1 MLGRS
6 KVLPVFPPLEAIALY
21 NTHFWNISWTH
32 DSLVTFRKLINKH
45 FGIMWKKGMR
55 DPWSAVSGLAVQ
67 ARLGKQ
73 RFHKEDE
80 GPAFLSYL
88 RSSSSGSQPPQALH
102 SDRRIRRKRPPAEIL
117 ILSGM

>member
-1 MLGRS
+1 MG
-6 KVLPVFPPLEAIALY
+6 
-21 NTHFWNISWTH
+21 
-32 DSLVTFRKLINKH
+32 
-45 FGIMWKKGMR
+45 KKDMR
-55 DPWSAVSGLAVQ
+55 NPWSAVSGLAVQ

-88 RSSSSGSQPPQALH
+88 RSSSSRSQLPQALP
-102 SDRRIRRKRPPAEIL
+102 SDRRTRRKRPPAEIL